1 MTVGSGARRMV
12 IFVIGGV
19 TRSEM
24 RVVHTMSKQLNRDII
39 LANTAVLR
47 PNAFLGMLHDMG
59 RVDNF

>member
-1 MTVGSGARRMV
+1 MV

-24 RVVHTMSKQLNRDII
+24 RVVHTMSKQLSRDII
-39 LANTAVLR
+39 LASTAVLR

-59 RVDNF
+59 RVDDF